1 MEKIRLLMVDD
12 HRLMLDGV
20 MALLSDESFFESIRG
35 ATSVQEAL
43 DILKNEEIDV
53 VIADI
58 NMPEVSGIELIRFIT
73 EQYPDVK
80 VLVLSMHNEKE
91 MITKMI
97 EAGAMG
103 YIIKSADMAELVE
116 AITSVYSGKRFL
128 SKDVRDIIL
137 TRFFNFDNISDIS
150 QPNETKLT
158 RREAEVL
165 SLIAKE
171 YSNEQIADKLFIS
184 TRTVETHR
192 KNIFIKTKQKT
203 IVGLIK
209 YAMDKG
215 WI

>member
-1 MEKIRLLMVDD
+1 MVDD

-20 MALLSDESFFESIRG
+20 MALLSDECFFESISG

-43 DILKNEEIDV
+43 GILKNEKIDV

-58 NMPEVSGIELIRFIT
+58 NMPEVSGIELIRIIT

-103 YIIKSADMAELVE
+103 YVIKSADMAELVE

-150 QPNETKLT
+150 HPNETKLT

>member
-1 MEKIRLLMVDD
+1 MVDD